1 MPGKIGKGNLMRERL
16 TELRADVLVLKI
28 RAAQAGDCHATWVL
42 RFLWEVLGLVIES
55 GVV

>member
-1 MPGKIGKGNLMRERL
+1 MRERL